1 MIANA
6 YRAAPR
12 VGDMDLLR
20 HLRFFTAVAEQR
32 HFGRAADELGMTQ
45 PPVSQGV
52 QRLERHLGQTLFVR
66 SARGVALTA
75 AGQALLPGAVAALA
89 AADAVLEEARLWH
102 PRQPIRVGLAEDL
115 EHLAD
120 ELLAAAPGDLM
131 PVVAGT
137 TDLVGRLRD
146 GALDVAV
153 CRHPHLLD
161 GLSARP
167 VRVLRAEGAPP
178 DPDLPLLVP
187 PRRQHP
193 AAHDQLVDAL
203 LRDGHPGDVVELASA
218 AERSAWAAARR
229 GVRWLPG
236 GPGLPAARYRVVSDP
251 HAVAEEDVL
260 ERTVEVAAALDA
272 GLALRESR

>member
-1 MIANA
+1 
-6 YRAAPR
+6 
-12 VGDMDLLR
+12 MDLLR

-52 QRLERHLGQTLFVR
+52 QRLERHLGQTLFER

-75 AGQALLPGAVAALA
+75 AGHALLPGALAALA
-89 AADAVLEEARLWH
+89 AADAVVEEARLW
-102 PRQPIRVGLAEDL
+102 QPQRPVRVGLAEDL

-120 ELLAAAPGDLM
+120 ELVGSTPGDLL

-137 TDLVGRLRD
+137 ADLVGRLRD

-161 GLSARP
+161 GLRAGP
-167 VRVLRAEGAPP
+167 VRVLRSAGDPP

-203 LRDGHPGDVVELASA
+203 LRAGHPGDVVELATA
-218 AERSAWAAARR
+218 GERSVWAAARR
-229 GVRWLPG
+229 GVRWIPG
-236 GPGLPAARYRVVSDP
+236 APGMPAARYRVVTDP
-251 HAVAEEDVL
+251 HAAQVGLVAG
-260 ERTVEVAAALDA
+260 TAEVAAALDA
-272 GLALRESR
+272 GLARWEER